1 MPSPRRRTRAL
12 LAAALLP
19 ILLLTACGE
28 DESEETPAGGAAV
41 GEACQAA
48 ADCSTGLL
56 CIGLICRDP
65 NDTPSNNTNNPNN
78 NQNNNTNN
86 VNNNTNSV
94 NNNTNN
100 PEDAGDNNPLPDAAE
115 DTSAEDDAASGEDVA
130 PDAPAVERP
139 DTLTGGVSIFEAHVR
154 ANNLL
159 QIHRGNAGA
168 AFVPPGAEENPTLD
182 ACATFQATT
191 STPPTPGYSAGEITV
206 TGGSRTIVLTPSN
219 AAAGSILYSANL
231 DEDNEDAYGNGA
243 TLTISAAG
251 SDHIPAF
258 SGSVVAPGDHNVT
271 APAPDSAFSGAINV
285 AWSGSGSDAS
295 VVINMIPLNAAF
307 TPINGLGINCPLS
320 ADSGSFAIPAEL
332 TSQLTA
338 PRYALSVIR
347 VRNTTV
353 TVGPDTFILNATYS
367 SGVIVKQ
374 P

>member
-1 MPSPRRRTRAL
+1 MPSPRRPARAL

-19 ILLLTACGE
+19 LLLLAACGE
-28 DESEETPAGGAAV
+28 DESDETPAGGAAV
-41 GEACQAA
+41 GEACQAT

-65 NDTPSNNTNNPNN
+65 NDTPT
-78 NQNNNTNN
+78 NNNTNN
-86 VNNNTNSV
+86 NQNNNTNSV
-94 NNNTNN
+94 NNNTNNPNNSTNN

-115 DTSAEDDAASGEDVA
+115 DTSVEEDAAPTEDAA

-139 DTLTGGVSIFEAHVR
+139 ETLTGGVSIFEAHVR

-168 AFVPPGAEENPTLD
+168 AFVPPGPEENPTLD

-191 STPPTPGYSAGEITV
+191 STPATPGYSAGEITV
-206 TGGSRTIVLTPSN
+206 TGGSRTIVLTPS
-219 AAAGSILYSANL
+219 AGAVGSILYSANL
-231 DEDNEDAYGNGA
+231 AEDNEDAYGNGA

-251 SDHIPAF
+251 SNHIPAF

-271 APAPDSAFSGAINV
+271 APAPDSTFSGAINV
-285 AWSGSGSDAS
+285 SWSSSGTDAS

-307 TPINGLGINCPLS
+307 TPINGLGVNCPLS
-320 ADSGSFAIPAEL
+320 ADPGSFTIPAEL
-332 TSQLTA
+332 TAQLTA
-338 PRYALSVIR
+338 PRYALNIIR
-347 VRNTTV
+347 VRNTTLE
-353 TVGPDTFILNATYS
+353 VGPDTFILNATYS
-367 SGVIVKQ
+367 SGVIVKK